1 MTEQQYRNLDIDSY
15 SSLKLFIE
23 DRKKYYRK
31 FIIREPVK
39 EEESPSTIFGSLVD
53 CLKFTPE
60 VFEERYALAVAQP
73 PTGQYGK
80 FVDQLMRVTLRSL
93 NEAGEITR
101 ELEDMMLDAYNEV
114 KHDRDG
120 NVVDFK
126 RDSFEVVKN
135 KFIGSNLEI
144 HYRQLREAYGKTII
158 EASNLENAQ
167 AVVRELN
174 SNPITR
180 DIMTCR
186 SDQRFTVYSQFPI
199 VGLMPGSYTQNGD
212 FPLKCLID
220 RLIVDHEEKVIRI
233 YDLKTVWDNEGEF
246 LHNYF
251 KYKYYIQMALYFYL
265 VVQWKY
271 RQEEIKDYNV
281 LYPQFI
287 AVDSSNYKSPLIYST
302 DVTNYDQGMNG
313 FTIRGKYY
321 PGVLK
326 AVQDL
331 IWHKE
336 SGIWTISKD
345 AHLAGGK
352 VKISPFLQ

>member
-1 MTEQQYRNLDIDSY
+1 MTEQVYRSLEIDSY
-15 SSLKLFIE
+15 STIKVFIE

-31 FIIREPVK
+31 FVIKEPLP
-39 EEESPSTIFGSLVD
+39 EDETTYTIFGGLVD

-60 VFEERYALAVAQP
+60 AFEDRYALSVSQL

-80 FVDQLMRVTLRSL
+80 FVDQLMKVTLRSI
-93 NEAGEITR
+93 NEAGEVTR
-101 ELEDMMLDAYNEV
+101 DLEDMMFDAYNEV

-126 RDSFEVVKN
+126 RDSFEKVKE

-144 HYRQLREAYGKTII
+144 HYRQLRESHGKTVIDI
-158 EASNLENAQ
+158 STLENAQ

-180 DIMTCR
+180 DIITC
-186 SDQRFTVYSQFPI
+186 STNSRFTVYDQFPI
-199 VGLMPGSYTQNGD
+199 IGSVVYDGNE
-212 FPLKCLID
+212 PYRLKCLVD
-220 RLIVDHEEKVIRI
+220 RLIIDHEQKVIKI

-251 KYKYYIQMALYFYL
+251 KYKYYIQMALYYYL
-265 VVQWKY
+265 VYQWS
-271 RQEEIKDYNV
+271 RSEEEIKDYEV
-281 LYPQFI
+281 SFPEFI
-287 AVDSSNYKSPLIYST
+287 AVDSSNYKSPLIYTT
-302 DVTNYDQGMNG
+302 DSENYRQGLHG
-313 FTIRGKYY
+313 FTIRSKSY

-326 AVQDL
+326 AVGDL

-336 SGIWTISKD
+336 TGIWNISKD
-345 AHLAGGK
+345 SYLAGGIVK
-352 VKISPFLQ
+352 VSPFLQ